1 MAELKIYGDI
11 GFGDDCVTA
20 KAFIDE
26 LEALGDVDAI
36 TVRINSDGGSVSD
49 GTGIYNALKRHPAKI
64 TTVNDG
70 AAHSIASYIFMA
82 GDEREMAANA
92 LMMTHGARVNGQNLT
107 EEKLTEYAEMVQSAN
122 AAMRGTYAELLGITD
137 DEAAAM
143 LKRDRWMDAKTALA
157 EGFATRIGSEN
168 ALVAHH
174 KSKHSV
180 PAALLDKFINHEPT
194 EADVPTKNDGPM
206 AATMKELKASFPRA
220 NSDLLVSMSEDEM
233 TLEDAST
240 AYITSM
246 EEELDAVRAENEEL
260 KTKLSAMDEEATA
273 KAMDEE
279 KEAEAKAM
287 EEEETKVKPAAKSG
301 VKPVARA
308 SVKPAIPASTQW
320 QQAIQEQVKAGHPRA
335 KAIKLANRANPGLR
349 QRVVDEANA

>member
-36 TVRINSDGGSVSD
+36 TVRINSDGGSVTE
-49 GTGIYNALKRHPAKI
+49 GTAIHNALKRHPAKI
-64 TTVNDG
+64 TTINDG
-70 AAHSIASYIFMA
+70 AAHSIAAYVFMA
-82 GDEREMAANA
+82 GDDREVAANSLTLA
-92 LMMTHGARVNGQNLT
+92 HGARATGQDMT
-107 EEKLTEYAEMVQSAN
+107 EQDTIQHLEMIRSAN
-122 AAMRGTYAELLGITD
+122 SAMRKTWSECLGKSEDEVNVLLEKD
-137 DEAAAM
+137 NW
-143 LKRDRWMDAKTALA
+143 LDADKALA
-157 EGFATRIGSEN
+157 EGFATRIGPAN
-168 ALVAHH
+168 PLVAHN

-180 PAALLDKFINHEPT
+180 PAALLDKFINHETT
-194 EADVPTKNDGPM
+194 EADVPTKNGPT

-279 KEAEAKAM
+279 EEAKAT
-287 EEEETKVKPAAKSG
+287 EEEEVKVKPAAKSG

-308 SVKPAIPASTQW
+308 IGKPAVSASTQW